1 MALDPL
7 LFKAEINGNA
17 LSTLDEI
24 QKKLNS
30 INGASIKIDV
40 ADTASLKSLIETLS
54 KAPSIK
60 LGDGLSKE
68 VQELEAQLTKAKS
81 TLADLRRQ
89 YSELGQQSTTN
100 VETTTKAIQEQE
112 EAVKRLQKA
121 YWNAQDLNLGRI
133 NDLDNVLR
141 VMPKETPYDTL
152 RKRLEKYRA
161 VLAQYKSQWQQL
173 TEGMD
178 GKQQQMLSGDGIKKT
193 FDEINKYL
201 SSGKTNV
208 LKELR
213 SLVSG
218 ETSYNAFN
226 TRGGSLSKMKDELN
240 IVCQKIGELDHTTP
254 ESSNMVKRIE
264 AARAALVEFKKQYE
278 DAISIIQR
286 YNKTSE
292 QASRQAEAELGG
304 TSRAQLEAKKAALE
318 KEQDDAALAVKE
330 KLIAAEQKLADLRA
344 GKGTTADESGDKQ
357 LSIAEKRQAIT
368 EQIQQAEERIA
379 QLQEKQAERR
389 TAYEAEK
396 ERLLNSKGELNPAEQ
411 EYLQMEKAFDAIGAT
426 LKRKQT
432 EYSHDLQKIEDRFS
446 AFSGLFSN
454 QQTWPEAPKKD
465 ELNAYINKMYDD
477 LQRGNITAIENNFE
491 AIQKALANLKKES
504 SNTDIQG
511 NPNPLIASLE
521 KLKKEYSEVLSM
533 TESLRKANEEAEFRF
548 FKADNSPAYQ
558 KWQSMKDRPKEEYEE
573 MIALEDKLGNLKHQR
588 FELEQQERQQTK
600 DTQKKE
606 NLEGRIAEQE
616 KIVSQTE
623 QRIQELSNKQGTQV
637 TQDSFKGLAENITAI
652 KEAIKDDNFTAF
664 SENVNK
670 AVLALNSL
678 AEAFKNLSSYIGE
691 EPVKDLVSGIG
702 QQMTNLANQQQQMQT
717 LGGKGKGGK
726 GNGPTQAQL
735 DKSIQDALYNINKL
749 DILINQARA
758 SWNAGA
764 NGNDGFNPALKSAI
778 DRVEELRN
786 GLENIVSGGGKNA
799 SGQTTRI
806 MTGTAEYRIA
816 VEQLKALNSAQNTAI
831 SNAIKEEASIN
842 AAAVAYERYGVMKKR
857 AEEARDNGLVS
868 GDDVTKV
875 EAYIAHLDKVRALM
889 QEIQK
894 NGAVPQS
901 QLAKEL
907 GLDAG
912 MDTWT
917 TIKQI
922 GVQKDM
928 IWGKANLGDMTKD
941 LQLSK
946 HNMKEA
952 ESEANKLTVTISNL
966 TAKSEEYKRQGK
978 DTGSLDTLIQKLKD
992 YQAVFTEISEKNN
1005 ASAKGIKLS
1014 EDYLQAKRSIKDV
1027 GAAEKEQQRIE
1038 TNQRKYNDAL
1048 QRSIDLLDRLKQA
1061 SVTGDV
1067 LGLDTTKTDQ
1077 AAQSIQD
1084 VISKLQAFNSQ
1095 DMGNNH
1101 AVSELLATYT
1111 GVKTE
1116 LSAVAREQE
1125 KLNEARRQ
1133 SLDAQQQKELD
1144 DWTKSMNEAKIEA
1157 SKLYVKVQKL
1167 REIRQEASEAGVNTS
1182 SIDRHIHNLG
1192 IFWDKFQDIASGT
1205 KGIGTAHE
1213 LKQSADYQQ
1222 ELTLATESG
1231 RKTSKETTKA
1241 KHDQAEAERQLQ
1253 REMRKTTSAAHEQHG
1268 AMSKIKQLTGQI
1280 LSVTFAKRFVTEMMK
1295 ITGELELQQRSLE
1308 VIIGNASKAAELY
1321 TNIRDLSQQSPYSF
1335 QDLLKSERQLA
1346 AFGIQTKDLYGT
1358 MKALSDI
1365 GAGLSVD
1372 VQRLILAYG
1381 HTRSYGY
1388 LSGIQNRQFE
1398 TAGIDLIGELT
1409 KFYNKQAAEIRKSG
1423 GAAKNTSRMELFT
1436 RMRKRDISFEDVEQ
1450 VILALDKPGGKFFNM
1465 QEKQFDTLGGKLRNL
1480 KNNYKI
1486 MMSEMGESSKGMLM
1500 GIVNMLNT
1508 LTGEWQKYANV
1519 LKLILVPLGSIKI
1532 LMMALNTPMKAF
1544 TGMHAALKKS
1554 QKGWNSLGITIH
1566 NVGRSLKGFFKSLG
1580 AFLTGPQAAIFAL
1593 IAALTALWNQARKT
1607 NQQIKELTTNMTEH
1621 GAADRKNIAEVM
1633 ETYGNGF
1640 VNQSVDYRR
1649 TVTKDGVQIIKY
1661 KFELDDE
1668 ELMKADLTGALADMK
1683 EKLQAMSPFYDRDL
1697 VNINKLTTQ
1706 YDQFEALYKKMES
1719 LRYASNLKEAYGVAF
1734 GSADDDS
1741 NGWNATSDTF
1751 IEDARDFQKTLRK
1764 SFEEIDKLT
1773 ETELTF
1779 YDAVLQGGL
1788 TKIKNTLNHADLKE
1802 SLKYFIYQLEKS
1814 YDEAAIAAGGDKM
1827 FKIGAANAVSN
1838 TDVDRYGWQSYAP
1851 QDVIESLPGRD
1862 GGGRSFYELVDKF
1875 VKPNVLGRSL
1885 SSQRKELHRGV
1896 APIVG
1901 VINDILQNYQEG
1913 EEEYAADAVAAVM
1926 QELIATMGVTMPEAV
1941 STIYDIVLDEL
1952 KKKYPNIDFGAFFNE
1967 QKIITLV
1974 NQELNGLIRTNTTRE
1989 EVFGRNVEDENGVIK
2004 HIDGIIDKV
2013 REHIKEKAKVLGIDL
2028 ATLSQDVIGDAV
2040 ESAFKDVQ
2048 LNYDW
2053 QKRLIGPGGLIQ
2065 VNSSLQSQLKGIS
2078 DVSEAADAMQKE
2090 FDDLMKNLD
2099 NYEGAAG
2106 GALKEF
2112 FGMTFKPAKI
2122 TDDIKKDNKTLEAA
2136 IRQRIALLEN
2146 LVAGA
2151 EKLIKEKGN
2160 SEEADRLRNIL
2171 TNEIQPAL
2179 DQNKSILEILRAS
2192 ADMKWSIKSGGS
2204 YHDEEAKRW
2213 DERIRIMKEA
2223 YDWYDKWEKKVG
2235 KDEAIKK
2242 VNNRYQDVFEEW
2254 RHDDVLPFNFDTGKI
2269 EDYMSYVEEIRDKAL
2284 AKYQRQK
2291 NNEDQNK
2298 GQEALRVYRQAVAVL
2313 EEGSWDNF
2321 VRAAEKFQSI
2331 MEKTMDDLQRR
2342 WSLFTDIRD
2351 KTGNVGL
2358 AATLSGVDTSFRTQ
2372 ADAMRAAVQNAYA
2385 EAGGE
2390 GEVNFDISLD
2400 KDAIRSMFEGAI
2412 RGDKTDTKYME
2423 SIDGLIKGFE
2433 EWQKSEEEQ
2442 EKMDINVTVDLVSN
2456 AVDVQSEVLRITSD
2470 YNRQYNALNR
2480 LFPNGGPEFDKA
2492 NSILAANTNAKI
2504 VQAQQSYKF
2513 LMDGVTTMNIK
2524 AAKQIK
2530 KDYEDALLK
2539 QLKSG
2544 AITAKQYADEIQN
2557 INDKMRELENA
2568 PSYFRS
2574 FTQNGLQGVFEN
2586 MQQRGKG
2593 DIEQGG
2599 AQLQEAKRLYQLADE
2614 LLDKYEGTGNAAG
2627 MRQAADMFQNAKAA
2641 EAIGK
2646 NMIAS
2651 GSAKM
2656 KGGGGA
2662 LQTLATIDAI
2672 INGINKMVQSLKSF
2686 ADYIKQVN
2694 VALGKADA
2702 DEWSNSDN
2710 FLYAFSNASQQ
2721 AANGWNSLK
2730 EGDIIGALQGTYGS
2744 WAEWW
2749 KSYAEGED
2757 KTREY
2762 QIKLSERQ
2770 LKVLSN
2776 MASRL
2781 DKINE
2786 KTLGYGGEVDQ
2797 TTWDTFNSALD
2808 NWTKAQN
2815 GETYYT
2821 GTTFNKSAW
2830 GALGS
2835 ILLPFLGGRIA
2846 ENIYDKQNTK
2856 QYSSPYSDAT
2866 VAAIESA
2873 LQTGSLYAAQYAAKM
2888 MERDELESQLKQL
2901 EAENKKDDA
2910 RIEETKQKLWDV
2922 KQDLAYWTEDLA
2934 KELWGIDIKG
2944 WADQISSALTNAF
2957 ANGENAA
2964 KAFDDTVRSIMQNV
2978 VNEIIKVGLI
2988 EPMMDDLRKTLFGT
3002 KNEKGEYEG
3011 GAITTE
3017 MIRENPKQAG
3027 IIAAAAINQWRKD
3040 RGDNMILGTQEVW
3053 TGINTGLGGFL
3064 TNPNANTLSAS
3075 VQGTT
3080 EETSDLLAGY
3090 VSALRQDV
3098 AAERILRE
3106 QFIAEIWPTFVEET
3120 MGAVIQPLNQINTNV
3135 AAIRQSM
3142 TGQGELISAIDDIY
3156 AILNAITIGS
3166 KEVHMA

>member
-68 VQELEAQLTKAKS
+68 VQAAQAELEKAQQKLDHLRETWKDFTSKS
-81 TLADLRRQ
+81 TSSQSTKDIEAIQKAEVAYEKAVEHRIQLEERVKKLQSSQTTYSDDPTIKKLQGELNLLEQIVKIADKYKSSFAKMDDQKFHDTAELFNFKAYEDQMKYLKQAYRDRWKADSAKWDKDPIDQQSIKDATERMTQGILGTAQESFRRQVFEGIKNGMYSSERLKGTLNAYQVERDRKVADNRGFGIDSRMDSDVQAYNFAIKAMKEFIVVAQQVEEERRKLGVTPTVDILGGDKSFDQQSFEKWGQIRDRDKELEQNKQQLAFASEQLEKATKDEASAQKELNALRSHGDNNAADIQANAAAIEKELAAMQARSQVLSEYNRLKEESEKISKDRSYRAEPLGLGTGSQQKHDLLDIANALYKIYDKAPTEDPIGALADKYKITR
-89 YSELGQQSTTN
+89 
-100 VETTTKAIQEQE
+100 EQA
-112 EAVKRLQKA
+112 EALIPEMQKA
-121 YWNAQDLNLGRI
+121 YEVYHKFNID
-133 NDLDNVLR
+133 
-141 VMPKETPYDTL
+141 Y
-152 RKRLEKYRA
+152 KR
-161 VLAQYKSQWQQL
+161 
-173 TEGMD
+173 G
-178 GKQQQMLSGDGIKKT
+178 
-193 FDEINKYL
+193 
-201 SSGKTNV
+201 
-208 LKELR
+208 ELR
-213 SLVSG
+213 MEDTTITNSASG
-218 ETSYNAFN
+218 Y
-226 TRGGSLSKMKDELN
+226 RWLSDHQIREEGATERLDAESKRVRDVIDAQVESAKVLQNLN
-240 IVCQKIGELDHTTP
+240 
-254 ESSNMVKRIE
+254 
-264 AARAALVEFKKQYE
+264 
-278 DAISIIQR
+278 
-286 YNKTSE
+286 
-292 QASRQAEAELGG
+292 
-304 TSRAQLEAKKAALE
+304 
-318 KEQDDAALAVKE
+318 
-330 KLIAAEQKLADLRA
+330 
-344 GKGTTADESGDKQ
+344 
-357 LSIAEKRQAIT
+357 
-368 EQIQQAEERIA
+368 
-379 QLQEKQAERR
+379 
-389 TAYEAEK
+389 AEK
-396 ERLLNSKGELNPAEQ
+396 ERLLQTTIKENSAG
-411 EYLQMEKAFDAIGAT
+411 
-426 LKRKQT
+426 
-432 EYSHDLQKIEDRFS
+432 S
-446 AFSGLFSN
+446 
-454 QQTWPEAPKKD
+454 
-465 ELNAYINKMYDD
+465 
-477 LQRGNITAIENNFE
+477 
-491 AIQKALANLKKES
+491 
-504 SNTDIQG
+504 
-511 NPNPLIASLE
+511 
-521 KLKKEYSEVLSM
+521 
-533 TESLRKANEEAEFRF
+533 EEAEL
-548 FKADNSPAYQ
+548 KA
-558 KWQSMKDRPKEEYEE
+558 K
-573 MIALEDKLGNLKHQR
+573 
-588 FELEQQERQQTK
+588 
-600 DTQKKE
+600 
-606 NLEGRIAEQE
+606 IAEQE
-616 KIVSQTE
+616 QKVAEAKKNVE
-623 QRIQELSNKQGTQV
+623 QVTQQQATGT

-652 KEAIKDDNFTAF
+652 KEAIKDDNFSVF

-702 QQMTNLANQQQQMQT
+702 QQMTNLATQQQQMQN

-735 DKSIQDALYNINKL
+735 DKSVQDALYNINKL

-778 DRVEELRN
+778 DRVEELRT
-786 GLENIVSGGGKNA
+786 GLENIASGGGKNA

-875 EAYIAHLDKVRALM
+875 EAYITHLDKVRALM

-901 QLAKEL
+901 QLAQEL

-917 TIKQI
+917 AIKQI

-952 ESEANKLTVTISNL
+952 ESEAKKLTVTISNL
-966 TAKSEEYKRQGK
+966 TAKSEQYKQQGK
-978 DTGSLDTLIQKLKD
+978 DTGDLDNLIQKLKD
-992 YQAVFTEISEKNN
+992 YREVFTEISEKNN
-1005 ASAKGIKLS
+1005 VSASSVKLS
-1014 EDYLQAKRSIKDV
+1014 EDYLQAKRGIKDI
-1027 GAAEKEQQRIE
+1027 GAAEKEQQRVE
-1038 TNQRKYNDAL
+1038 TNQRRYNDAL
-1048 QRSIDLLDRLKQA
+1048 QHSVDLLDRLKQA
-1061 SVTGDV
+1061 SVTAYS

-1077 AAQSIQD
+1077 AAQSLQE
-1084 VISKLQAFNSQ
+1084 VINKIQAFNSQ

-1101 AVSELLATYT
+1101 AVSELLATYN

-1116 LSAVAREQE
+1116 LNAVAKEQE
-1125 KLNEARRQ
+1125 KLNNAKRE

-1144 DWTKSMNEAKIEA
+1144 DWTKSMNEAKVAATE
-1157 SKLYVKVQKL
+1157 LYVKIEKL
-1167 REIRQEASEAGVNTS
+1167 KEVRSKANAAGVNTS
-1182 SIDRHIHNLG
+1182 QLDRHIG
-1192 IFWDKFQDIASGT
+1192 ILTDYYDKFRDIASGT
-1205 KGIGTAHE
+1205 KGIGTAKE
-1213 LKQSADYQQ
+1213 LKDSAAYRS
-1222 ELTLATESG
+1222 ERKLADHASEQTAKQVTE
-1231 RKTSKETTKA
+1231 A
-1241 KHDQAEAERQLQ
+1241 KHKQAQAERQLQ

-1268 AMSKIKQLTGQI
+1268 AMDKLKSMAGQF
-1280 LSVTFAKRFVTEMMK
+1280 LSVAFAKRFVTEMMK

-1480 KNNYKI
+1480 KNNYNI

-1519 LKLILVPLGSIKI
+1519 LKLVLVPLGSIKV
-1532 LMMALNTPMKAF
+1532 LMMALNTPAKAF
-1544 TGMHAALKKS
+1544 AGMHAALKKS
-1554 QKGWNSLGITIH
+1554 QKGWSSLGITIH
-1566 NVGRSLKGFFKSLG
+1566 NVGRGIKGFFKSLG
-1580 AFLTGPQAAIFAL
+1580 AFLVGPQAAIFAL

-1640 VNQSVDYRR
+1640 VNQRIDSGR
-1649 TVTKDGVQIIKY
+1649 TVTKNGVQIIKY

-1668 ELMKADLTGALADMK
+1668 ELMKADLTGSLADMK

-1697 VNINKLTTQ
+1697 VNINKLKTQ

-1719 LRYASNLKEAYGVAF
+1719 LRYASNLKEAFGEAF
-1734 GSADDDS
+1734 GFAADQS

-1751 IEDARDFQKTLRK
+1751 IQDAKDFQKTLQA
-1764 SFEEIDKLT
+1764 SFRQIDQMT
-1773 ETELTF
+1773 EAELTQV
-1779 YDAVLQGGL
+1779 DQTLNNAL

-1802 SLKYFIYQLEKS
+1802 SLKYFLFNIEKG
-1814 YDEAAIAAGGDKM
+1814 YNEAAINAEDTQNLLSRSMTGNRERVRSNNNDWTANLPDV
-1827 FKIGAANAVSN
+1827 IANAIPDAN
-1838 TDVDRYGWQSYAP
+1838 NLND
-1851 QDVIESLPGRD
+1851 
-1862 GGGRSFYELVDKF
+1862 SFYEKLKKF
-1875 VKPNVLGRSL
+1875 VAPKGFGRTL
-1885 SSQRKELHRGV
+1885 SSQRMELHRGV
-1896 APIVG
+1896 GPFVE
-1901 VINDILQNYQEG
+1901 VIKDILGNFQEG
-1913 EEEYAADAVAAVM
+1913 EEEYAADAVAAIM
-1926 QELIATMGVTMPEAV
+1926 QEMIATMGVTMPEAV

-1952 KKKYPNIDFGAFFNE
+1952 KKKYPDIDYGAFFNE

-1989 EVFGRNVEDENGVIK
+1989 EVWGQNVEDENGVIK

-2078 DVSEAADAMQKE
+2078 DISEAADAMQKE

-2112 FGMTFKPAKI
+2112 FGETFKPAKI
-2122 TDDIKKDNKTLEAA
+2122 TDDVKKDNQTLASA
-2136 IRQRIALLEN
+2136 IRLRISLLEN

-2151 EKLIKEKGN
+2151 ENIIKDKGN
-2160 SEEADRLRNIL
+2160 SEEADKLRNIL

-2242 VNNRYQDVFEEW
+2242 VNDRYQDVFEEW
-2254 RHDDVLPFNFDTGKI
+2254 RHDDVLPFNFDTGRI

-2321 VRAAEKFQSI
+2321 VRAAEEFQSI
-2331 MEKTMDDLQRR
+2331 IEKTMEDLQRR

-2372 ADAMRAAVQNAYA
+2372 ADAMRAAVQNAYT

-2400 KDAIRSMFEGAI
+2400 KEAVRAMFEGAI
-2412 RGDKTDTKYME
+2412 RGDRTDAKYME

-2442 EKMDINVTVDLVSN
+2442 EKTDINVTVDLIGS
-2456 AVDVQSEVLRITSD
+2456 AVDLQSEVQKIATNYNSQLDSL
-2470 YNRQYNALNR
+2470 NRQ
-2480 LFPNGGPEFDKA
+2480 FPNGGEAYNQAKG
-2492 NSILAANTNAKI
+2492 ILDANTQNKL
-2504 VQAQQSYKF
+2504 VQAQEAYKL
-2513 LMDGVTTMNIK
+2513 LMDGVITMNIG
-2524 AAKQIK
+2524 AARDIREA
-2530 KDYEDALLK
+2530 YVNTLNR
-2539 QLKSG
+2539 QLTAG
-2544 AITAKQYADEIQN
+2544 AITAKEYADQIDA
-2557 INDKMRELENA
+2557 INDRMQALENLQ
-2568 PSYFRS
+2568 SYQRS
-2574 FTQNGLQGVFEN
+2574 YMEQGVSGATDN
-2586 MQQRGKG
+2586 LAQRGKSL
-2593 DIEQGG
+2593 IEQGASIMEMG
-2599 AQLQEAKRLYQLADE
+2599 SQTMNSEMVKMGQYMIQ
-2614 LLDKYEGTGNAAG
+2614 TGQRMKKAS
-2627 MRQAADMFQNAKAA
+2627 QDMNQVVSDMSL
-2641 EAIGK
+2641 IV
-2646 NMIAS
+2646 
-2651 GSAKM
+2651 
-2656 KGGGGA
+2656 
-2662 LQTLATIDAI
+2662 
-2672 INGINKMVQSLKSF
+2672 NGINNMVQSLKGVWDEINSTLQAYGDDTQKYGMGRKVGTFLSSF
-2686 ADYIKQVN
+2686 A
-2694 VALGKADA
+2694 
-2702 DEWSNSDN
+2702 E
-2710 FLYAFSNASQQ
+2710 ASQG
-2721 AANGWNSLK
+2721 ATDAFEALKSGNGAGVLLGVVKSWTSWFRGFAKGNDEENALYRANAESAIKNYGNIRSGLQSDK
-2730 EGDIIGALQGTYGS
+2730 ERSFGYAQMGSYGLRGIANARYNEKILRSFYGS
-2744 WAEWW
+2744 
-2749 KSYAEGED
+2749 G
-2757 KTREY
+2757 
-2762 QIKLSERQ
+2762 
-2770 LKVLSN
+2770 
-2776 MASRL
+2776 
-2781 DKINE
+2781 
-2786 KTLGYGGEVDQ
+2786 
-2797 TTWDTFNSALD
+2797 
-2808 NWTKAQN
+2808 NW
-2815 GETYYT
+2815 
-2821 GTTFNKSAW
+2821 
-2830 GALGS
+2830 
-2835 ILLPFLGGRIA
+2835 
-2846 ENIYDKQNTK
+2846 
-2856 QYSSPYSDAT
+2856 SDAT
-2866 VAAIESA
+2866 LEAMTSA
-2873 LQTGSLYAAQYAAKM
+2873 LQSGSAYAGEYATLMAELDSRQNQLSSLESDKDKD
-2888 MERDELESQLKQL
+2888 RDEIEATKKQIAELEDQI
-2901 EAENKKDDA
+2901 AHF
-2910 RIEETKQKLWDV
+2910 TG
-2922 KQDLAYWTEDLA
+2922 DLA
-2934 KELWGIDIKG
+2934 KDLWGIDVKS
-2944 WADQISSALTNAF
+2944 WADQINDALMNAF
-2957 ANGENAA
+2957 ENGENAA
-2964 KAFDDTVRSIMQNV
+2964 KAYQDTVRNIMQNV
-2978 VNEIIKVGLI
+2978 TSQIMKMSIIQ
-2988 EPMMDDLRKTLFGT
+2988 PMMEKLQKILFGT
-3002 KNEKGEYEG
+3002 KDEKGNLQGGVVSTDDLIKDPTGAAKKLVQASNQFFANEGNAMITAAREFYEG
-3011 GAITTE
+3011 
-3017 MIRENPKQAG
+3017 MNS
-3027 IIAAAAINQWRKD
+3027 
-3040 RGDNMILGTQEVW
+3040 
-3053 TGINTGLGGFL
+3053 GLGGIL
-3064 TNPNANTLSAS
+3064 TNPNANTLSS
-3075 VQGTT
+3075 SIQGTS

-3106 QFIAEIWPTFVEET
+3106 QFIMEIWPTFVEET
-3120 MGAVIQPLNQINTNV
+3120 MAAVIQPLNQINLNV
-3135 AAIRQSM
+3135 LAIRQSM

-3156 AILNAITIGS
+3156 SILSAITNGT